1 MVTLAIKSES
11 KWYAPLPLWA
21 QPSSLGIQKKPFP
34 EIPLPTIFRFDNDD
48 FMGEFTSIISQDPKA
63 IKDWIAQYET
73 WREPMPSPK
82 PVAKK
87 LPPDRIEFLYSKTKS
102 KNGEKQNQQEQ
113 VKEAVLSSKQLK
125 EVKDHDKM
133 LANQNRELAEYNV
146 LKLYQP
152 AQQRF
157 YMVGASLV
165 CDIPGYPDSSID
177 SIKGEKVTYVVRR
190 LLPPTS
196 DNTDVNSWDEYAFV
210 EGEGGRLW
218 QQVAAHTHDSARVL
232 ATREEQYPLFPL
244 IYKDHCQKERKIL
257 GGIIPVGKRES
268 WLGAQVSGTSEATN
282 AQVEEVS
289 PLERLFVNDVIAPWK
304 NMIVHAQS
312 MGKGLSRGNKIVNG
326 QVVPEFPD
334 VTNESDAYSDV
345 RTLYIES
352 RDQLQTT
359 SWYVLLDFA
368 LFLEKYLSNVW
379 KRIAD
384 NDQTV
389 VLNDAEAELI
399 TVLKGISLSSS
410 LISKINNERP
420 KRVSRQISSMTLQ
433 TALVSI
439 RTFESNLEEV
449 DSVYERQ
456 VSVDNLWPDFL
467 YPLADPEVLA
477 LNFPAHLAIPTT
489 GLNTVEILHARL
501 DKLLTFVRPLLDTE
515 ILAAADDI
523 LAHTPV
529 VDKREAYF
537 VIRCVYEKPLCGP
550 LFQPLVSE
558 SSRLFHVA
566 SFFDPDAPTRPI
578 RIPMPMDI
586 SPAGLR
592 KYQKNTGFII
602 SDMLCG
608 KIKQIR
614 ELTFADLVLSVLPWP
629 FHKGLPEP
637 ADTGPCKG
645 PKGNIGMICS
655 LSIPIVTLCALILLI
670 IIVALFD
677 LFFKW
682 LPLLFVCLPIPGLKG
697 KK

>member
-48 FMGEFTSIISQDPKA
+48 FMEEFTSIISHDPKA
-63 IKDWIAQYET
+63 IKDWIARYET

-87 LPPDRIEFLYSKTKS
+87 MPPDQIEFLYSRTKS
-102 KNGEKQNQQEQ
+102 KNGEKQSRQQQ
-113 VKEAVLSSKQLK
+113 VDEAVLSSKQLK
-125 EVKDHDKM
+125 EVKDHDQM
-133 LANQNRELAEYNV
+133 LANQNHELAEYNI

-210 EGEGGRLW
+210 EGEAGRLW

-232 ATREEQYPLFPL
+232 ATGEEQYPMFPL

-268 WLGAQVSGTSEATN
+268 WLGAQVRGTNGATEGQ
-282 AQVEEVS
+282 AEEVS

-312 MGKGLSRGNKIVNG
+312 MGNSLSRDVPYYDENGNLINW
-326 QVVPEFPD
+326 
-334 VTNESDAYSDV
+334 
-345 RTLYIES
+345 TLYIES
-352 RDQLQTT
+352 RDQLQTI

-368 LFLEKYLSNVW
+368 LFLERYLSNVW

-389 VLNDAEAELI
+389 VLNDAETELI
-399 TVLKGISLSSS
+399 TVLNGISLSSL
-410 LISKINNERP
+410 LISMINEERP
-420 KRVSRQISSMTLQ
+420 QGVNRQISSMTLQ

-456 VSVDNLWPDFL
+456 VSVDSRWPDFL
-467 YPLADPEVLA
+467 YPLADPEVSA
-477 LNFPAHLAIPTT
+477 LNFPGQLTVPTT
-489 GLNTVEILHARL
+489 GLNPVEILHARL

-515 ILAAADDI
+515 ILAANNDI
-523 LAHTPV
+523 LAHIPV

-558 SSRLFHVA
+558 SSRMFHVA
-566 SFFDPDAPTRPI
+566 SFFDPDAPTRPV

-645 PKGNIGMICS
+645 PSGNIGMICS

-682 LPLLFVCLPIPGLKG
+682 IPLLFVCLPIPGLKG